1 MRRKIAFV
9 SVHQGSKPMPKE
21 CLQEQF
27 LHSVLRSL
35 KNENIPDELLK
46 ANLLKGEV
54 INIKSLR
61 R

>member
-1 MRRKIAFV
+1 
-9 SVHQGSKPMPKE
+9 MPKE

-27 LHSVLRSL
+27 LHSVLTAL
-35 KNENIPDELLK
+35 ENENVPDELLK
-46 ANLLKGEV
+46 VNLLKGEV

>member
-27 LHSVLRSL
+27 LHSVLTAL
-35 KNENIPDELLK
+35 ENENVPDELLK
-46 ANLLKGEV
+46 VNLLKGEV